1 MALAKLE
8 PSRPDELAAQ
18 VKEYRGVLGWSQ
30 QELAQR
36 AGCSRPTIARLE
48 GGRVILSLTMTK
60 VIDALNAGITDAV
73 RNNQVHG
80 AVSKKPQ
87 PSKKKLT
94 AKKSAEKQQ
103 PAKKHGNS
111 AVKTRVDAVVESA
124 SEPVPETVPPHKVY
138 GPVFYGPAFSDN

>member
-73 RNNQVHG
+73 QNNQVHG
-80 AVSKKPQ
+80 AVSKVKPQ
-87 PSKKKLT
+87 RSKKKP
-94 AKKSAEKQQ
+94 KPSE
-103 PAKKHGNS
+103 KKHIS
-111 AVKTRVDAVVESA
+111 STVKTKVDEVAESA
-124 SEPVPETVPPHKVY
+124 AEPVPETVPPHKVY
-138 GPVFYGPAFSDN
+138 GPVFYGPAFSDGQ

>member
-18 VKEYRGVLGWSQ
+18 VKEYRSVLGWSQ

-60 VIDALNAGITDAV
+60 VIDALNEGIADAV
-73 RNNQVHG
+73 RNNQVQNVSQKAQSPTPEKDVG
-80 AVSKKPQ
+80 VAVKEKAEITAVS
-87 PSKKKLT
+87 
-94 AKKSAEKQQ
+94 AEAD
-103 PAKKHGNS
+103 PADENS
-111 AVKTRVDAVVESA
+111 EF
-124 SEPVPETVPPHKVY
+124 VPPHEAY
-138 GPVFYGPAFSDN
+138 GPVFSDGK

>member
-36 AGCSRPTIARLE
+36 SGCSRPTIARLE

-73 RNNQVHG
+73 QNNQVHG
-80 AVSKKPQ
+80 AVSKKSQ
-87 PSKKKLT
+87 PPNKKLT
-94 AKKSAEKQQ
+94 AKKQAEKKQ
-103 PAKKHGNS
+103 PEKKHGNS
-111 AVKTRVDAVVESA
+111 EVKTKVDAVVEPSA
-124 SEPVPETVPPHKVY
+124 ETETDPPHKVY
-138 GPVFYGPAFSDN
+138 GPVFYGPTFSDGQ

>member
-36 AGCSRPTIARLE
+36 SGCSRPTIARLE

-73 RNNQVHG
+73 QNNQVHG
-80 AVSKKPQ
+80 AASKSQ

-94 AKKSAEKQQ
+94 AKKPAEK
-103 PAKKHGNS
+103 KHISSTVKTKVDEVAES
-111 AVKTRVDAVVESA
+111 AV
-124 SEPVPETVPPHKVY
+124 EPAAETETVPPHKVY
-138 GPVFYGPAFSDN
+138 GPVFYGPAFSDGQ

>member
-18 VKEYRGVLGWSQ
+18 VKEYRSVLGWSQ

-60 VIDALNAGITDAV
+60 VIDALNEGIVDAV
-73 RNNQVHG
+73 RNNQVQN
-80 AVSKKPQ
+80 VSQKAQSPTPEKDVGVVVKEKPEV
-87 PSKKKLT
+87 T
-94 AKKSAEKQQ
+94 AA
-103 PAKKHGNS
+103 P
-111 AVKTRVDAVVESA
+111 VESVDPA
-124 SEPVPETVPPHKVY
+124 DENAEFVPPHKAY
-138 GPVFYGPAFSDN
+138 GPVFSDGN

>member
-36 AGCSRPTIARLE
+36 SGCSRPTIARLE

-73 RNNQVHG
+73 QNNQVHG
-80 AVSKKPQ
+80 AASKSQ
-87 PSKKKLT
+87 PSKKKS
-94 AKKSAEKQQ
+94 KPSE
-103 PAKKHGNS
+103 KKHIS
-111 AVKTRVDAVVESA
+111 STVKTKVDEVAESA
-124 SEPVPETVPPHKVY
+124 AEPVPETVPPHKVY
-138 GPVFYGPAFSDN
+138 GPVFYGPAFSDGQ

>member
-18 VKEYRGVLGWSQ
+18 VKEYRSVLGWSQ

-60 VIDALNAGITDAV
+60 VIDALNEGIADAV
-73 RNNQVHG
+73 RNNQVQN
-80 AVSKKPQ
+80 VSQKAQSPT
-87 PSKKKLT
+87 P
-94 AKKSAEKQQ
+94 EKDI
-103 PAKKHGNS
+103 GV
-111 AVKTRVDAVVESA
+111 AVKEKTDVTAASA
-124 SEPVPETVPPHKVY
+124 DPADENSEFVPPHKAY
-138 GPVFYGPAFSDN
+138 GPVFSDGK